1 MQGMLICQMCLNIF
15 YDMHVYIHTCIHTYI
30 HVTYYRQTDRQT
42 DRQTGNSNYHQMKFR
57 NTMKPLT

>member
-15 YDMHVYIHTCIHTYI
+15 YDMYVYIHTYMLHT
-30 HVTYYRQTDRQT
+30 T
-42 DRQTGNSNYHQMKFR
+42 DRQTGNSNYHKMKFR